1 MSTPYNGGGF
11 EPYPEHPEGSH
22 PENGAGSY
30 NAGNSPTNPGNYG
43 AQNQPGQGYA
53 AFEVNSA
60 ASMAGSS
67 ALRFHGQQLTD
78 NVPGDGTSPHPINDP
93 ASNGWYHV
101 KGTGKLQVMEALSWA
116 VKAMMAN
123 AKFWIPVGIAFTV
136 LIVLTQFFPGPV
148 SLMTTIAVFLLVPW
162 LLGVALQQTLVKHVT
177 YNDAKAPAYGKT
189 IGMTALL
196 GFVGGVAMFILMMVL
211 AVGALSTLDPST
223 VPDPNAP
230 DADLAEMWEF
240 IRPILGA
247 LTVSFVVAVLVGPFF
262 LFQSWYAA
270 DNNGSFGDAFS
281 AGLKA
286 GASNYLPILGLG
298 ALLVLLNIVGGILF
312 FLGFIVSL
320 PVTFLA
326 VAHAYRQVSCGPV
339 PKEAVATA

>member
-22 PENGAGSY
+22 PENGSGSY
-30 NAGNSPTNPGNYG
+30 HPGTNPNNPTNYG
-43 AQNQPGQGYA
+43 AQQQPDQGYA

-78 NVPGDGTSPHPINDP
+78 NQPGDGVSPHPINDP
-93 ASNGWYHV
+93 ASNGWHHV
-101 KGTGKLQVMEALSWA
+101 KGTGKLQVMEALSWG
-116 VKAMMAN
+116 VRAMMAN
-123 AKFWIPVGIAFTV
+123 AKLWIPVGIAYTV
-136 LIVLTQFFPGPV
+136 LIVLTQFMPGPV
-148 SLMTTIAVFLLVPW
+148 SLMTTIATFLFVPW
-162 LLGVALQQTLVKHVT
+162 LLGVALQQTLVKRVT

-196 GFVGGVAMFILMMVL
+196 GFVGGAALFILMGVL
-211 AVGALSTLDPST
+211 AFGALSTVDPSA

-230 DADLAEMWEF
+230 DADPAEMWEF

-247 LTVSFVVAVLVGPFF
+247 LLVTFVVSALVAPFF
-262 LFQSWYAA
+262 LFQPYYAA
-270 DNNGSFGDAFS
+270 DNNGSFGDAFRE
-281 AGLKA
+281 GLKA
-286 GASNYLPILGLG
+286 GKSNYLPILGLG
-298 ALLVLLNIVGGILF
+298 VLLVLLNIAGGALF
-312 FLGFIVSL
+312 FLGLIFSL

-326 VAHAYRQVSCGPV
+326 VAHAYRQISGGPV